1 MIKLIIPRQV
11 LSVLM
16 LFGMASFLIAQ
27 NGSVSGR
34 VTDAD
39 TGDPLVDANV
49 LVVGTNLGAAADVNG
64 EYSISSVPAGDQ
76 RLNANYIGYASSSVK
91 YVQTITSASN
101 IPIWVC

>member
-27 NGSVSGR
+27 NGAVSDR

-39 TGDPLVDANV
+39 MGDPLVDANV
-49 LVVGTNLGAAADVNG
+49 LVVGTNLGATTDVNDV
-64 EYSISSVPAGDQ
+64 YSISSVPAADQ
-76 RLNANYIGYASSSVK
+76 RFNANYIGCASS
-91 YVQTITSASN
+91 
-101 IPIWVC
+101 